1 MEEEIRILLKEVS
14 NDITKITELEKY
26 DAQKIVDVAL
36 KEKIYESLL
45 IIFKPIT
52 INGVTK
58 IYFDAFSTDLLDKI
72 KYTCDTKEQA
82 EKEAQKEYEYHQKM
96 NATLSEEDKEWYYDD
111 RTYGEILSSKTI
123 IPKEFKDT
131 LKKMLFSIDM
141 NLIGKIKIK
150 DSHARQISGIGHP
163 IYSIEDV
170 IFYSEPACIKSCIE
184 LFNKNIVTTMNDTE
198 GVIEDGI
205 VKNGKCFITCDYKSL
220 SEENKK
226 VLDELIKNGMA
237 RRFMDGSI
245 DSVSINVSCNGE
257 ETVKEISD
265 KLQAIVS
272 KLKAQDFLYG
282 KQTLED
288 FYENNLV
295 NLGNIYSK
303 LYQKYFDK
311 DECTWDDVIMFAKD
325 IGYYYDSKEDLLW
338 KNKNY
343 YYRHHRYIQTQ
354 KESNEEQIYDAH
366 YENGV
371 ESVSKKI

>member
-1 MEEEIRILLKEVS
+1 
-14 NDITKITELEKY
+14 
-26 DAQKIVDVAL
+26 
-36 KEKIYESLL
+36 
-45 IIFKPIT
+45 
-52 INGVTK
+52 
-58 IYFDAFSTDLLDKI
+58 
-72 KYTCDTKEQA
+72 
-82 EKEAQKEYEYHQKM
+82 
-96 NATLSEEDKEWYYDD
+96 
-111 RTYGEILSSKTI
+111 
-123 IPKEFKDT
+123 
-131 LKKMLFSIDM
+131 
-141 NLIGKIKIK
+141 
-150 DSHARQISGIGHP
+150 
-163 IYSIEDV
+163 
-170 IFYSEPACIKSCIE
+170 
-184 LFNKNIVTTMNDTE
+184 MNDTE

-205 VKNGKCFITCDYKSL
+205 VENGKCFITCDYKSL

-288 FYENNLV
+288 FYENDLV

-325 IGYYYDSKEDLLW
+325 VGYYYDYKEDLLW
-338 KNKNY
+338 ENKNY
-343 YYRHHRYIQTQ
+343 YDRHHRYIQNQ